1 MSAENYLQIMM
12 ESLVKKREILTE
24 LVVLNDEQEKIVS
37 KQEFDEADF
46 NKNVADKAELIDEL
60 DKLDDGFNS
69 LFERVKEQLNA
80 DRSSYAVQIKTMQEL
95 IRDVTELA
103 AKVEAKEQ
111 RNKTLV
117 ENTFA
122 SMRKQISN
130 ARRSTQMANTY
141 YKSMNKLN
149 YEPQFMDKKK

>member
-111 RNKTLV
+111 RNKALV